1 VSRHNKG
8 KRRPRPR
15 TTAPQVPPRPPRRPG
30 PDRAERPK
38 TPWHPFPLIEL
49 AVFIGL
55 ICIVIGFFGRN
66 DTAGRTI
73 LALGFA
79 LGSLGGLD
87 TAVRE
92 HFAGYR
98 SHTLV
103 LSAFPTVVVTV
114 LSVIAGLPNLV
125 IPPLAVFVFV
135 ATFAALRRVWDRT
148 ANVSSA

>member
-8 KRRPRPR
+8 KRPRPR
-15 TTAPQVPPRPPRRPG
+15 TTAPQVPPRPPRRTP

-38 TPWHPFPLIEL
+38 APWHPFPLIEL
-49 AVFIGL
+49 AVFVGL
-55 ICIVIGFFGRN
+55 ICIVVGFFGRK
-66 DTAGRTI
+66 DAAGRTI

-103 LSAFPTVVVTV
+103 LAAFPTVVITV
-114 LSVIAGLPNLV
+114 LMVVAGAPKLI
-125 IPPLAVFVFV
+125 IPPVVVFVFV
-135 ATFAALRRVWDRT
+135 AALAGLRRAWDRSR
-148 ANVSSA
+148 V

>member
-8 KRRPRPR
+8 KRRTRPKS
-15 TTAPQVPPRPPRRPG
+15 TGPQVPPRPPRKTSAERG
-30 PDRAERPK
+30 ERPK

-55 ICIVIGFFGRN
+55 VCIVIGFFGRN

-92 HFAGYR
+92 HWAGYR

-103 LSAFPTVVVTV
+103 LAAFPTVVITV
-114 LSVIAGLPNLV
+114 LSVIAGVPTLV

-135 ATFAALRRVWDRT
+135 AAFAALRRVWDRT